1 MGKIRKEEAT
11 KGNTKKNKKTEGK
24 KYNVFY
30 YFKAVIILLFV
41 FTALF
46 LIIFRYVDM
55 INKNYDI
62 NMMTNKLNDIRAENS
77 YLSAKLDKQLNITKI
92 NDFATNRLNMAKPS
106 KDQIVY
112 IDLDIE
118 DKYIANE
125 VEDVR
130 SKYLRVLDI
139 IQNTFDSIKIM
150 FQDFKIF

>member
-1 MGKIRKEEAT
+1 MGKIRKEEVT
-11 KGNTKKNKKTEGK
+11 KGNKKENKKTEGK
-24 KYNVFY
+24 VYNVFY

-62 NMMTNKLNDIRAENS
+62 NMMTNKLNDIKADNS

-92 NDFATNRLNMAKPS
+92 NDIATNRLNMAKPH
-106 KDQIVY
+106 KDQIIY
-112 IDLDIE
+112 INVDIE
-118 DKYIANE
+118 DKYVANE
-125 VEDVR
+125 TEDLR

-150 FQDFKIF
+150 FKDFKIF

>member
-1 MGKIRKEEAT
+1 
-11 KGNTKKNKKTEGK
+11 
-24 KYNVFY
+24 
-30 YFKAVIILLFV
+30 VIILLFV

-62 NMMTNKLNDIRAENS
+62 NMMTNKLNDIKADNS

-92 NDFATNRLNMAKPS
+92 NDIATNRLNMAKPH
-106 KDQIVY
+106 KDQIIY
-112 IDLDIE
+112 INVDIE
-118 DKYIANE
+118 DKYVANE
-125 VEDVR
+125 TEDLR

-150 FQDFKIF
+150 FKDFKIF